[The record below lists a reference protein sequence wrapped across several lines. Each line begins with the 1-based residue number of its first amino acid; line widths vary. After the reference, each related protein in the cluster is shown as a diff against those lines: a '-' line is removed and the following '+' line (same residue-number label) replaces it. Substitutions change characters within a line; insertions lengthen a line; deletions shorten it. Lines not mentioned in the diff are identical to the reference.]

1 MVLEN
6 NKQRTMIEILHT
18 PFVYDSSLQE
28 DLDKLSHRVEEMRSD
43 GKLSQDA
50 MHRIRQYFRIKNIYH
65 SNAIEGNILDVGETR
80 QVVELGLTLSGK
92 PLRDQAEARNLSEAL
107 DFLENLAREDSEP
120 LRAHDVRQI
129 HGLILRGIDDEN
141 AGAYRN
147 VEVAISGSNYTP
159 PAPESVPPQMEEF
172 FDSVGPLTIVSND
185 DARYSNN
192 PIPLAVA
199 CHAWFAQIH
208 PFIDG
213 NGRTARILM
222 NLILMRFGYP
232 IAIITREDR
241 LRYYDALEESQT
253 SDLSALLSL
262 AIESVSETLEEYE
275 GAVEEQRAQ
284 TEWAQSLADRFTQP
298 EKIRASNE
306 YEVWKGAME
315 LLAGHFRQ
323 VVQAL
328 DDAQGNLGHIYFKY
342 FGNLEYEKYLAL
354 RQGESA
360 KRTWFFRVDFR
371 TGERTARYL
380 FFFGFSSV
388 SMREFTNLTLHV
400 SREERPFYYERL
412 DQIMT
417 PNVPGLR
424 ELGYSSKDEQF
435 VARYDFSD
443 CRKQRIETIARNFFE
458 DVVRLDFN

>member
-1 MVLEN
+1 MADN
-6 NKQRTMIEILHT
+6 NKYRTMTEIPNT
-18 PFVYDSSLQE
+18 PFVYDARLQE
-28 DLDKLSHRVEEMRSD
+28 DLDELSNRVGGMRSA

-50 MHRIRQYFRIKNIYH
+50 MQRIRQYFRIKNIYH

-92 PLRDQAEARNLSEAL
+92 PLRDQAEAKNLSEAL

-120 LRAHDVRQI
+120 LRAHDVRQL

-141 AGAYRN
+141 AGSYRS
-147 VEVAISGSNYTP
+147 VEVAISGSQYTP

-172 FDSVGPLTIVSND
+172 FDSVGPLTIVPND
-185 DARYSNN
+185 DARYSTN

-222 NLILMRFGYP
+222 NLVLMRFGYP

-241 LRYYDALEESQT
+241 LRYYDALEESQV
-253 SDLSALLSL
+253 SDLSGLMSL
-262 AIESVSETLEEYE
+262 VIESVSETLEEYE
-275 GAVEEQRAQ
+275 RAVEEQRAQ
-284 TEWAQSLADRFTQP
+284 IEWAQSLVDRFTQP

-315 LLAGHFRQ
+315 LLSGHFRQ
-323 VVQAL
+323 VVQTL
-328 DDAQGNLGHIYFKY
+328 HDAPGNLGQIYFKH
-342 FGNLEYEKYLAL
+342 FGNLELEKYLVL

-371 TGERTARYL
+371 TGERASRYL
-380 FFFGFSSV
+380 FFFGYASG
-388 SMREFTNLTLHV
+388 SMREFTNVTLHIA
-400 SREERPFYYERL
+400 REERPFYYERL
-412 DQIMT
+412 DQIFA
-417 PNVPGLR
+417 PNLPSLR
-424 ELGYSSKDEQF
+424 ELGYSSTDEQF

-443 CRKQRIETIARNFFE
+443 CRMQRIENLAKNFFE